1 MSQTVPIG
9 TVSRETG
16 IKVPTIRYYEEVG
29 LLPSPARTD
38 SNRRSYDA
46 AAVQRLRFIRHAREL
61 GFEVE
66 AIRQLLTLSDQPD
79 RSCADVDSIARSHLT
94 EIDEKIAKLTALRS
108 EVQRMV
114 DEGEHGR
121 VAECRVIEVLGDH
134 GSCLH
139 ERH

>member
-1 MSQTVPIG
+1 MSRAVPIG

-46 AAVQRLRFIRHAREL
+46 AAVQRLRFIRHARDL

-79 RSCADVDSIARSHLT
+79 RPCADVDVIARSHLA

-139 ERH
+139 DRH